1 MANELEVKMFL
12 EQLKAKIRVFH
23 DPVSFEN
30 REKNT
35 QALAELD
42 ILPIDRLNYLKKLNV
57 EDYYTGP
64 NPDESNPGGPP
75 YYEFGINVKGHEVYV
90 KLTLGYENKR
100 INCISFHIAE
110 HRITYPFKK

>member
-1 MANELEVKMFL
+1 MADKIEVERFL
-12 EQLKAKIRVFH
+12 EQLKAKIRVFD

-35 QALAELD
+35 QALADME
-42 ILPIDRLNYLKKLNV
+42 IRPMDRLNYLKKLNV

-64 NPDESNPGGPP
+64 NTDELNPGGPP
-75 YYEFGINVKGHEVYV
+75 YFEFGINVKGCEVYI

-110 HRITYPFKK
+110 HSITYPFKK